1 MAQRLGLTLALGV
14 LLARATHAADPCQEG
29 RLLTGV
35 SVSAGPGGISI
46 ASVDDDSPAA
56 GGGLRA
62 GDRLVQANASVLTS
76 CDDWARAV
84 REARRE
90 RKALLLLVRRDAD
103 EMPLM
108 LAQGTWDRVVAVAPP
123 TVPTVPPSPPTVP
136 PLPSTVP
143 PLPPATPPAATP
155 PVTPSAEAPA
165 ARAPTPAPTPTTLPV
180 PAAAPSV
187 AAIVKEPAA
196 GAPSAP
202 LDELLRT
209 IAALT
214 PEEPSTARI
223 GAYQQQLLRVHRQV
237 ESIAARGAASPEV
250 TTGLRTVVRYYDAA
264 EVAWEADEEARERE
278 KRPRH
283 FPSSEGATAPYF
295 ADSDAEATIVEF
307 PFLRETV
314 AREPGTGAIEV
325 SGLWRPIQA
334 RALLWEKGR
343 EQLDRLA
350 EWVRAGR

>member
-1 MAQRLGLTLALGV
+1 
-14 LLARATHAADPCQEG
+14 
-29 RLLTGV
+29 
-35 SVSAGPGGISI
+35 
-46 ASVDDDSPAA
+46 
-56 GGGLRA
+56 
-62 GDRLVQANASVLTS
+62 VQANASVLTS

-84 REARRE
+84 REARRD
-90 RKALLLLVRRDAD
+90 RKALLLLVRRDAE
-103 EMPLM
+103 EMPFM
-108 LAQGTWDRVVAVAPP
+108 LAQATWDRVVAVAPP

-136 PLPSTVP
+136 PLPPTTP
-143 PLPPATPPAATP
+143 PTTPPAA
-155 PVTPSAEAPA
+155 APA
-165 ARAPTPAPTPTTLPV
+165 ARAPAPPPPPAPTPTTLP

-187 AAIVKEPAA
+187 AAIVKEPAS
-196 GAPSAP
+196 GAPSASV
-202 LDELLRT
+202 DEVLRS

-214 PEEPSTARI
+214 PDEPSTARI
-223 GAYQQQLLRVHRQV
+223 GTYQQQLLRVHRQV

-264 EVAWEADEEARERE
+264 EVAWEADEAAREVD

-283 FPSSEGATAPYF
+283 FPSSEGSTAAYF
-295 ADSDAEATIVEF
+295 ANSDAEATIVEF

-314 AREPGTGAIEV
+314 AREPGTGTLEV

-343 EQLDRLA
+343 EQLDRLS

>member
-14 LLARATHAADPCQEG
+14 LLARAALAADPCEEG

-35 SVSAGPGGISI
+35 AVSAGPQGVSI
-46 ASVDDDSPAA
+46 AKVDDDSPAA
-56 GGGLRA
+56 DGGLRA

-76 CDDWARAV
+76 CDDWARAL
-84 REARRE
+84 REARRD
-90 RKALLLLVRRDAD
+90 RKALLLLVRRDAE

-108 LAQGTWDRVVAVAPP
+108 LAQATWDRVVAVAPP

-136 PLPSTVP
+136 PLPP
-143 PLPPATPPAATP
+143 PT
-155 PVTPSAEAPA
+155 TPSRAEAP
-165 ARAPTPAPTPTTLPV
+165 PPPAPTPTTLP

-187 AAIVKEPAA
+187 AEIVKEPAA
-196 GAPSAP
+196 GAPTAP
-202 LDELLRT
+202 VDEVLRA

-214 PEEPSTARI
+214 PDEPSTARI
-223 GAYQQQLLRVHRQV
+223 GTYQQQLLRVHRQV
-237 ESIAARGAASPEV
+237 ESIAARGGASPEV
-250 TTGLRTVVRYYDAA
+250 ITGLRTVVRYYDAA
-264 EVAWEADEEARERE
+264 EVAWEADEEAREVD

-283 FPSSEGATAPYF
+283 FPSSEGSTAPYF
-295 ADSDAEATIVEF
+295 ANSDAEATIVEF

-314 AREPGTGAIEV
+314 SREPGTGTIEV

-343 EQLDRLA
+343 EQLDRLT

>member
-14 LLARATHAADPCQEG
+14 LLARAALAADPCEEG

-35 SVSAGPGGISI
+35 SVSAGSEGVTI

-90 RKALLLLVRRDAD
+90 RKALLLLVRRDAE

-108 LAQGTWDRVVAVAPP
+108 LAQATWDRVVAVAPP
-123 TVPTVPPSPPTVP
+123 TVPPSPPTVP
-136 PLPSTVP
+136 PVPSTVP
-143 PLPPATPPAATP
+143 PLPPTTTLPRGEAPPPAF
-155 PVTPSAEAPA
+155 
-165 ARAPTPAPTPTTLPV
+165 TPTTLPP

-187 AAIVKEPAA
+187 AAIVKAPAA
-196 GAPSAP
+196 GTPSAP
-202 LDELLRT
+202 LDELLRS
-209 IAALT
+209 IEALT

-223 GAYQQQLLRVHRQV
+223 GTYQQQLLRVHRQV

-250 TTGLRTVVRYYDAA
+250 ITGLRTVVRYYDAA
-264 EVAWEADEEARERE
+264 EVAWEADEDVRERE

-283 FPSSEGATAPYF
+283 YPSSEGATAPYF

-307 PFLRETV
+307 PFLRDTV
-314 AREPGTGAIEV
+314 VREPGTAAIEV

>member
-14 LLARATHAADPCQEG
+14 VLARAALAADPCQEG

-35 SVSAGPGGISI
+35 SVSAGPGGVSI

-90 RKALLLLVRRDAD
+90 RKALLLLVRREAE

-108 LAQGTWDRVVAVAPP
+108 LAQATWDRVVAVAPP
-123 TVPTVPPSPPTVP
+123 TVPPSPPTVP
-136 PLPSTVP
+136 PLPPT
-143 PLPPATPPAATP
+143 ATPR
-155 PVTPSAEAPA
+155 AEAP
-165 ARAPTPAPTPTTLPV
+165 PPSPTPTTLPP

-202 LDELLRT
+202 LDELLRA

-214 PEEPSTARI
+214 PEEASTARI

-237 ESIAARGAASPEV
+237 ESIAARGAVSPEV
-250 TTGLRTVVRYYDAA
+250 ITGLRTVVRYYDAA
-264 EVAWEADEEARERE
+264 EVAWEADEDARERE

-295 ADSDAEATIVEF
+295 ADSDAEATILEF